1 MHAYYI
7 AVSRAVARLNVLAEL
22 CLPFVKV
29 GGCFLAMKAAAAA
42 EELEEAKRAV
52 ALLGG
57 KLEKVYEYELDG
69 ACRRVLVFR
78 KTKPTPKQYPRRFA
92 KIKQQPL

>member
-1 MHAYYI
+1 M
-7 AVSRAVARLNVLAEL
+7 LAEL

-29 GGCFLAMKAAAAA
+29 GGCFLAMKAAAA
-42 EELEEAKRAV
+42 EQELDEAKRAV

-57 KLEKVYEYELDG
+57 TLEKIYEYELDG